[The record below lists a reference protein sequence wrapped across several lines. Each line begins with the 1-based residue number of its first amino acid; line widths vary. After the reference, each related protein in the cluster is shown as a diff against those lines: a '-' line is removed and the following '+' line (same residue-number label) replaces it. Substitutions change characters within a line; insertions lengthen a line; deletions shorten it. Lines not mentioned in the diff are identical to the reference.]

1 MTTIDYDKYA
11 DQYFRKLTEQART
24 KQPPIAIYTM
34 GIPASGKSTSVKY
47 VLPRLK
53 IKKNTIVDLDPD
65 EIMMSFPQYS
75 TNISD
80 IAMASLNKAA
90 VIISSKV
97 LAKLIESKV
106 SFVYYGTGKNFSSYR
121 GMFSKTN
128 KAGYVNGLINVQLN
142 SDEAIMRNSA
152 RNRSVGPSVIKD
164 ISFSLKTGLNAPR
177 YAKGKTPFEALRD
190 LDIVDFVYEVD
201 TSSNPP
207 SVDLV
212 KTSDKLAE
220 NSNSA
225 SQMSVNANMS
235 VNSSRVLGKQ
245 KKKSLTRRRRSKK
258 SIKKKKQ

>member
-1 MTTIDYDKYA
+1 MASIDYDKFS
-11 DQYFRKLTEQART
+11 DEYFERLTEKVRT

-47 VLPRLK
+47 VLPKLK
-53 IKKNTIVDLDPD
+53 IKQNTIVDLDPD

-75 TNISD
+75 ASINSRVMT
-80 IAMASLNKAA
+80 SLNKAA

-97 LAKLIESKV
+97 LAKLIEAKI

-121 GMFSKTN
+121 GMISKTN
-128 KAGYVNGLINVQLN
+128 KAGYVNGIINVQLG

-164 ISFSLKTGLNAPR
+164 ISAALKTGLVAPR
-177 YAKGKTPFEALRD
+177 YAKGKTPLEALRD
-190 LDIVDFVYEVD
+190 LDIVDFVYEVG

-225 SQMSVNANMS
+225 SQMSVNSN
-235 VNSSRVLGKQ
+235 RVLGKQ
-245 KKKSLTRRRRSKK
+245 KKKSIKRKRKRKGKK
-258 SIKKKKQ
+258 NSLKKEKAII